1 MADQSTVDLV
11 DVTHGPATAH
21 PVVAAGPD
29 APDLPPAD
37 AVRDARSGRFVALL
51 VAARILALA
60 YLVFSNQHLV
70 VGGIAGDVHRYV
82 EMATA
87 QGTPYRDFQI
97 EYPPVTF
104 ALIWVLS
111 RGGLGI
117 AIPLVA
123 LSQFV
128 CDLGVARLLEWGWGR
143 RASLAY
149 LALGLPLIAYPFIY
163 VRIDLFSVLL
173 TVAALACIRRRRN
186 LRGGALL
193 GVAVLAKIW
202 PFAVAPVLIV
212 ERRVKGVAAL
222 ALSGVA
228 LTAAWCV
235 VGGFA
240 GPQQV
245 LSFRDATGWQVESLP
260 GILWHLRDPSR
271 IKFESGAFRTGIM
284 PLWARPTLTLISLG
298 FIVGAWAVAGRRR
311 RAGADDHV
319 VYALAP
325 LVCVLSLLI
334 FAPIL
339 SPQYV
344 MWMLPFAALIAARGD
359 RLIIR
364 MTAGITA
371 ITTLSYVFV
380 PAAAEGAL
388 YGTLPVLLRNLA
400 LVALFV
406 VAWQLLLGARPTAPD
421 GAEVVGSDPALL
433 AEVQVEP
440 EGGDDHRRDRDPE
453 PVLPVQ

>member
-1 MADQSTVDLV
+1 MTDHAAIDLV
-11 DVTHGPATAH
+11 DVTPPAATPAPGAVADPTIPPEATAD
-21 PVVAAGPD
+21 PED
-29 APDLPPAD
+29 
-37 AVRDARSGRFVALL
+37 DARSRRVVALL
-51 VAARILALA
+51 VGARVLALS
-60 YLVFSNQHLV
+60 YLLFSNQHLV
-70 VGGIAGDVHRYV
+70 QGGIAGDVHRYV

-97 EYPPVTF
+97 EYPPITF
-104 ALIWVLS
+104 ALIWLLS
-111 RGGLGI
+111 RSGLAV

-123 LSQFV
+123 LSQFA

-143 RASLAY
+143 RAMVAY
-149 LALGLPLIAYPFIY
+149 LALGLPLIVYPFIY

-173 TVAALACIRRRRN
+173 TVAALACLRRGKD
-186 LRGGALL
+186 LRGGTLL

-202 PFAVAPVLIV
+202 PFAVAPILII
-212 ERRVKGVAAL
+212 ERRVKGIAAL
-222 ALSGVA
+222 ALSGLA
-228 LTAAWCV
+228 LTAAWCL

-260 GILWHLRDPSR
+260 GIVWHLRDPSR

-284 PLWARPTLTLISLG
+284 PMWARPTLTLISLA
-298 FIVGAWAVAGRRR
+298 FIVGAWVVAARRR

-319 VYALAP
+319 IYALAP

-339 SPQYV
+339 SPQYI

-359 RLIIR
+359 TLVIRL
-364 MTAGITA
+364 TAGITA

-388 YGTLPVLLRNLA
+388 YGTLPVLFRNLA

-406 VAWQLLLGARPTAPD
+406 VAWQLLLGARTTSPTPTGVDA
-421 GAEVVGSDPALL
+421 A
-433 AEVQVEP
+433 
-440 EGGDDHRRDRDPE
+440 
-453 PVLPVQ
+453 

>member
-1 MADQSTVDLV
+1 MADHAAVDLV
-11 DVTHGPATAH
+11 DAEVAGAPPAASTTADDGAPAGP
-21 PVVAAGPD
+21 PDVAAH
-29 APDLPPAD
+29 
-37 AVRDARSGRFVALL
+37 VRTTRSSRFVALL
-51 VAARILALA
+51 VAARVLALG
-60 YLVFSNQHLV
+60 YLLFSNQHLV
-70 VGGIAGDVHRYV
+70 EGGIAGDVHRYV

-87 QGTPYRDFQI
+87 EGTPYRDFQI
-97 EYPPVTF
+97 EYPPITF
-104 ALIWVLS
+104 LLIRVLS
-111 RGGLGI
+111 GGGLAV

-123 LSQFV
+123 LSQFL
-128 CDLGVARLLEWGWGR
+128 CDLGVARLLQWGWGR
-143 RASLAY
+143 RAAIAY

-173 TVAALACIRRRRN
+173 TVAALACIRRRQD
-186 LRGGALL
+186 LRGGALI

-212 ERRVKGVAAL
+212 ERRVRGVAAL
-222 ALSGVA
+222 ISAGVA

-245 LSFRDATGWQVESLP
+245 VSFRDATGWQVESLP

-284 PLWARPTLTLISLG
+284 PLWARPTLTLIS
-298 FIVGAWAVAGRRR
+298 FACIIGAWAVAARRR

-359 RLIIR
+359 TLVIR

-380 PAAAEGAL
+380 PSAAEGAL
-388 YGTLPVLLRNLA
+388 YGTLPVLFRNLA

-406 VAWQLLLGARPTAPD
+406 VAWQLLLGARPTAPED
-421 GAEVVGSDPALL
+421 ASEVA
-433 AEVQVEP
+433 
-440 EGGDDHRRDRDPE
+440 
-453 PVLPVQ
+453 PVRSSASS